1 MRHQRFLRQQLHDI
15 EVSQKALKR
24 QMTEIHHHQ
33 FDGRLRTIESELSRL
48 ANANFNITR
57 QVANLDRFHGSIL
70 ELLEDVESL
79 QTKFDKTIPDIKR
92 EISKVE
98 FDAAQVGAEQRLL
111 REEGHNAAKSIQAL
125 AVSVSTLQE
134 ERDNQRNAKA
144 AVQNI
149 QTATDSHKRVFH
161 KRMEKVGRI
170 VDIRE
175 QKDMKSSC

>member
-15 EVSQKALKR
+15 ELTQKSVKR
-24 QMTEIHHHQ
+24 QLSEIHHHQ
-33 FDGRLRTIESELSRL
+33 FDQRLRSVESELRRMAS
-48 ANANFNITR
+48 ANFNVSR

-70 ELLEDVESL
+70 ELLENMENL
-79 QTKFDKTIPDIKR
+79 QSKFDKTIPDIKR

-134 ERDNQRNAKA
+134 ERDGQRSVKA
-144 AVQNI
+144 MVDQLENDVQ
-149 QTATDSHKRVFH
+149 QLKTASEVHKHMFH
-161 KRMEKVGRI
+161 KRIEKV
-170 VDIRE
+170 
-175 QKDMKSSC
+175 